1 MIDPGAEQILVV
13 DDDEAGRYLK
23 AHALR
28 RCGYAVSEAALGQDA
43 LRMVQAAPPHLVL
56 CDVKL
61 PDISGLEVC
70 RQIKEMPLNIVV
82 LQTSAAFVG
91 AHDRTVALQ
100 GGADSYLVEPIEAEE
115 LAAIVKALLRMRSAE
130 MELRALNQVLE
141 QKVAERTRELAE
153 TNRLLAEESA
163 QRARVE
169 EALRHAQKLD
179 AIGQLT
185 GGIAHDFNNL
195 LTVVLGN
202 LEMIERG
209 FERPQPIAEEDILRL
224 VAGGRRAAEHCERL
238 TNQLLA
244 FARRD
249 ALRPEIIDI
258 NETIRGFASFLQRS
272 LGHVGTLELSLSPS
286 LWPCRLDVSHL
297 EAALLNLAVNARDAM
312 EPGGTLTIATE
323 NVEIAAGAGGHFPDA
338 VRPGRYVKLAIT
350 DTGAGMGKDVLAH
363 AFEPFFTTKD
373 IGKGSGLGLSQIYGF
388 VKQSGGYVAV
398 DSRVGVGTSFTLFL
412 PRCDVEATAAA
423 PRAGAETAPR
433 GSETVLVVE
442 DNEMV
447 LEVVREMIADLG
459 YRVLHAAD
467 AATALAVIAG
477 GGKIDLLFSDVMMPN
492 GMSGIELAREARR
505 RQPKLAVLITSGYL
519 GDHANDGTRTG
530 EFLSID
536 KPYSRV
542 DLARHIREALGR

>member
-1 MIDPGAEQILVV
+1 MTGAEQILVV

-28 RCGYAVSEAALGQDA
+28 RCGYAVSEAALGKDA
-43 LRMVQAAPPHLVL
+43 LRMVRAAPPHLVL

-61 PDISGLEVC
+61 PDMSGLEVC
-70 RQIKEMPLNIVV
+70 RQIKEMTLNIVV
-82 LQTSAAFVG
+82 LQTSAALVG

-115 LAAIVKALLRMRSAE
+115 LVAIVKALLRMRSAE
-130 MELRALNQVLE
+130 TELRALNQALE

-153 TNRLLAEESA
+153 TNRHLAEESA
-163 QRARVE
+163 QRAQIE

-209 FERPQPIAEEDILRL
+209 LGRKQPIAADNILRL
-224 VAGGRRAAEHCERL
+224 VASGRRAAEHCERL
-238 TNQLLA
+238 THQLLA

-258 NETIRGFASFLQRS
+258 NESIRGFAPFLQRS
-272 LGHVGTLELSLSPS
+272 LDQIGRLELSLSPA
-286 LWPCRLDVSHL
+286 LWPCRLDVGHL

-312 EPGGTLTIATE
+312 QGGGTLTIATE
-323 NVEIAAGAGGHFPDA
+323 NVEIADGDGAGGHFPDA
-338 VRPGRYVKLAIT
+338 VRPGRYVRLAIT
-350 DTGAGMGKDVLAH
+350 DTGAGMEKDVLAH

-373 IGKGSGLGLSQIYGF
+373 IGKGSGLGLSQVYGF
-388 VKQSGGYVAV
+388 VKQSGGHVAV
-398 DSRVGVGTSFTLFL
+398 DSRVGGGTRFTLFL
-412 PRCDVEATAAA
+412 PRCGVEATAA
-423 PRAGAETAPR
+423 PRRAGAETAPR

-467 AATALAVIAG
+467 ATTALAVIAG
-477 GGKIDLLFSDVMMPN
+477 GEKIDLLFSDVMMPN

-505 RQPKLAVLITSGYL
+505 RQPGLAVLITSGHL
-519 GDHANDGTRTG
+519 GGHANDGMRTG
-530 EFLSID
+530 EFLSIG

-542 DLARHIREALGR
+542 DLARCIREALGQ